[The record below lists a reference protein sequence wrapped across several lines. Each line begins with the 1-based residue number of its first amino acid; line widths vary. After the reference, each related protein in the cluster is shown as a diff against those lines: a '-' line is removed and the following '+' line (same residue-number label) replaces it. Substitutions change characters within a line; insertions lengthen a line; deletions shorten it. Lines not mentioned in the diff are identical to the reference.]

1 MRAPLHADG
10 IDLRELWG
18 EGVGWRRDADA
29 GYAYHLSLPGDCRA
43 APAVLI
49 FDFLL
54 YIILALVVVAFIFW
68 MIEP

>member
-1 MRAPLHADG
+1 MRALQ
-10 IDLRELWG
+10 G
-18 EGVGWRRDADA
+18 EGVGWHRDADA
-29 GYAYHLSLPGDCRA
+29 ECPYHLSPAGDCCA

-54 YIILALVVVAFIFW
+54 YVILALVVVAFIFW